1 VGRKKSAE
9 EEQPEAFGIRDGK
22 MIRSD
27 PQSVQL
33 DLNNPV
39 FQRQLFR
46 LQKKDQGKV
55 LGILQKLMEMN
66 WDQVYSDR
74 GLKWE
79 LVLSRSGPKGNRLYS
94 FRLGE
99 GFRCLAYREGNWL
112 RLLSLHPDHDSAY
125 Q

>member
-1 VGRKKSAE
+1 
-9 EEQPEAFGIRDGK
+9 

-27 PQSVQL
+27 PQPVQL

-55 LGILQKLMEMN
+55 LGMLQKLMDMN
-66 WDQVYSDR
+66 WDQLYSDR

-99 GFRCLAYREGNWL
+99 GFRCVAYREGNWL